1 MANSQPISELSAYGA
16 GTSTGAQFKDDDLFI
31 VSSTKTGNEY
41 KSYSI
46 TFGELY
52 AVIKNKLMDELKKSW
67 ENLPVVT
74 SLAEANTLNHDDV
87 AHCLGPGVA
96 KDLVTLINNRL
107 ASYKPRWQS

>member
-74 SLAEANTLNHDDV
+74 SLADASNLNHGDE

-96 KDLVTLINNRL
+96 QDLATLIDTKL
-107 ASYKPRWQS
+107 ANYKPRWQS